1 MDVKKTVLC
10 VASKVNKVK
19 SYLMVA
25 AITGLSVLFGSS
37 AFAQTPSDITLTVPE
52 INYASVAS
60 ELMTAL
66 VPVVLAAIGI
76 GLSIW
81 VITLLYRLFRTMGR

>member
-37 AFAQTPSDITLTVPE
+37 AFAQMNDITLTVPE

-60 ELMTAL
+60 ELMTSL

-81 VITLLYRLFRTMGR
+81 VITLLYRLFRSMGK